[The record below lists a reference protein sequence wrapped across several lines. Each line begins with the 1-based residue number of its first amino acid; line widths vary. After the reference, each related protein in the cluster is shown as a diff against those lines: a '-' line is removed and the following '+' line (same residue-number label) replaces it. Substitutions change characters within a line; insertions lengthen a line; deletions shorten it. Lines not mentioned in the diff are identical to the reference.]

1 MDSHLFGYFGRNR
14 LRCLVVFLRAR
25 KKLLKESE
33 MNTMKTTFLMALLT
47 VLLVTAGG
55 ALGGEG
61 GMMMAFIVALVMNGV
76 SYWFSDKIV
85 LRMYGAKEIGPE
97 EAPKLHRI
105 VQELALRAQMPMPKL
120 YLIPQEAPNA
130 FATGRDERHAAVAV
144 TEGILRILDEAE
156 LRGVLAHELSHIKN
170 RDILVGTIAATMA
183 GAISMLANLAHWGM
197 IFGGR
202 SSDNREGGHP
212 IVALLMIIIAP
223 LAAMLVQMAISR
235 SREFGADATGAA
247 IGGDPLS
254 LANAL
259 RKLQRGVE
267 RIPMEANPATAHMFI
282 VNPLTG
288 GGLMTLFSTHPPLE
302 ERIRRLEGMASG
314 RP

>member
-1 MDSHLFGYFGRNR
+1 
-14 LRCLVVFLRAR
+14 
-25 KKLLKESE
+25 
-33 MNTMKTTFLMALLT
+33 MNMFKTTFLMALLT

-55 ALGGEG
+55 MLGGEG
-61 GMMMAFIVALVMNGV
+61 GMIMAFLFALVMNGV

-85 LRMYGAKEIGPE
+85 LRMYGAREIGPE
-97 EAPKLHRI
+97 DAPNLHRI
-105 VQELALRAQMPMPKL
+105 VQDLALRAQMPMPRL
-120 YLIPQEAPNA
+120 YVIPEETPNA
-130 FATGRDERHAAVAV
+130 FATGRNEKNAAVAV
-144 TEGILRILDEAE
+144 TQGILRVLDEAE
-156 LRGVLAHELSHIKN
+156 LRGVLAHELSHVKN

-183 GAISMLANLAHWGM
+183 GAISMLANMAHWGM

-202 SSDNREGGHP
+202 SDDREGGHP
-212 IVALLMIIIAP
+212 IVSLLMIIVAP

-247 IGGDPLS
+247 ISADPLS

-259 RKLQRGVE
+259 RKLHLGVE

-288 GGLMTLFSTHPPLE
+288 GGLMTLFSTHPPME
-302 ERIRRLEGMASG
+302 ERIRRLESMGN
-314 RP
+314 RRT

>member
-1 MDSHLFGYFGRNR
+1 
-14 LRCLVVFLRAR
+14 
-25 KKLLKESE
+25 
-33 MNTMKTTFLMALLT
+33 MNTLKTTFLMTLLT

-61 GMMMAFIVALVMNGV
+61 GMVMAFLFALVMNGV

-85 LRMYGAKEIGPE
+85 LRMYGAKEIGLE

-105 VQELALRAQMPMPKL
+105 VQELTLRAKMPMPKL

-144 TEGILRILDEAE
+144 TEGILRILDERE

-170 RDILVGTIAATMA
+170 RDILVGTIAAAMA
-183 GAISMLANLAHWGM
+183 GAISMLANIAHWGM

-202 SSDNREGGHP
+202 GNDDREGGHP
-212 IVALLMIIIAP
+212 IVALAMIIIAP

-247 IGGDPLS
+247 ISGDPLS

-259 RKLQRGVE
+259 KKLQQAAE
-267 RIPMEANPATAHMFI
+267 RVPMEANPATAHMFI

-288 GGLMTLFSTHPPLE
+288 GGLMTLFSTHPPME
-302 ERIRRLEGMASG
+302 ERISRLEEMASRRL
-314 RP
+314 

>member
-1 MDSHLFGYFGRNR
+1 
-14 LRCLVVFLRAR
+14 
-25 KKLLKESE
+25 
-33 MNTMKTTFLMALLT
+33 MALLT

-55 ALGGEG
+55 AMGGEG
-61 GMMMAFIVALVMNGV
+61 GMMLAFLFALVMNGV

-85 LRMYGAKEIGPE
+85 LRMYGAKEISTDK
-97 EAPKLHRI
+97 APTLHRI
-105 VQELALRAQMPMPKL
+105 IRDLTLRAQMPMPKL

-130 FATGRDERHAAVAV
+130 FATGRDEKHAAVAV
-144 TEGILRILDEAE
+144 TEGILRILDERE

-170 RDILVGTIAATMA
+170 RDILIGTIAATMA
-183 GAISMLANLAHWGM
+183 GAISMLANMAHWGM

-202 SSDNREGGHP
+202 SSENREGGHP
-212 IVALLMIIIAP
+212 IVALLMIVIAP

-235 SREFGADATGAA
+235 SREFGADATGAT
-247 IGGDPLS
+247 ISGDPSS

-259 RKLQRGVE
+259 RKLERGAE

-288 GGLMTLFSTHPPLE
+288 GGLMTLFSTHPPMQ
-302 ERIRRLEGMASG
+302 ERIRRLESMAG
-314 RP
+314 IRQ

>member
-1 MDSHLFGYFGRNR
+1 
-14 LRCLVVFLRAR
+14 
-25 KKLLKESE
+25 
-33 MNTMKTTFLMALLT
+33 MNTLKTTFLMALLT

-61 GMMMAFIVALVMNGV
+61 GMVMAFLFALVMNGV

-97 EAPKLHRI
+97 EFPKLHRI
-105 VQELALRAQMPMPKL
+105 VQELTLRAKMPMPKL

-144 TEGILRILDEAE
+144 TEGILRILDERE
-156 LRGVLAHELSHIKN
+156 LRGVLVHELSHVKN
-170 RDILVGTIAATMA
+170 RDILVGTIAAAMA
-183 GAISMLANLAHWGM
+183 GAISMLANMAHWGM

-202 SSDNREGGHP
+202 GSDDREGGHP
-212 IVALLMIIIAP
+212 IVALAMIIIAP
-223 LAAMLVQMAISR
+223 LAALLVQMAISR

-247 IGGDPLS
+247 ISGDPLS

-259 RKLQRGVE
+259 RKLEQGAQQV
-267 RIPMEANPATAHMFI
+267 PMDANPATAHMFI

-288 GGLMTLFSTHPPLE
+288 GGLMTLFSTHPPME
-302 ERIRRLEGMASG
+302 ERIRRLERMGS
-314 RP
+314 RRQ

>member
-1 MDSHLFGYFGRNR
+1 
-14 LRCLVVFLRAR
+14 
-25 KKLLKESE
+25 
-33 MNTMKTTFLMALLT
+33 MNTLKTTFLMALLT

-61 GMMMAFIVALVMNGV
+61 GMVMAFMFALVMNGI

-85 LRMYGAKEIGPE
+85 LRMYGAKEISAE

-105 VQELALRAQMPMPKL
+105 IQDLTLRAQMPMPKL

-130 FATGRDERHAAVAV
+130 FATGRDEKHAAVAV
-144 TEGILRILDEAE
+144 TEGILRILDERE

-170 RDILVGTIAATMA
+170 RDILIGTIAATMA
-183 GAISMLANLAHWGM
+183 GAISMLANMAHWGM

-202 SSDNREGGHP
+202 SSDDRGGGHP
-212 IVALLMIIIAP
+212 IVALLMMIVAP

-235 SREFGADATGAA
+235 SREFGADATGAM
-247 IGGDPLS
+247 ISGDPLS

-259 RKLQRGVE
+259 RKLERGAQ

-282 VNPLTG
+282 VNPVTG
-288 GGLMTLFSTHPPLE
+288 GGLMTLFSTHPPME
-302 ERIRRLEGMASG
+302 ERIRRLESMAST
-314 RP
+314 RQ

>member
-1 MDSHLFGYFGRNR
+1 
-14 LRCLVVFLRAR
+14 
-25 KKLLKESE
+25 
-33 MNTMKTTFLMALLT
+33 MNTLKTTFLMALLT

-55 ALGGEG
+55 AMGGER
-61 GMMMAFIVALVMNGV
+61 GMMLAFLFALVMNGV

-85 LRMYGAKEIGPE
+85 LRMYGAKEIGTD
-97 EAPKLHRI
+97 EAPTLRRI
-105 VQELALRAQMPMPKL
+105 IRDLTLRAQMPMPKL
-120 YLIPQEAPNA
+120 YLIPQETPNA
-130 FATGRDERHAAVAV
+130 FATGRDEKHAAVAV
-144 TEGILRILDEAE
+144 TEGILRILDERE

-183 GAISMLANLAHWGM
+183 GAISMLANMAHWGM

-202 SSDNREGGHP
+202 SGDDREGGHP

-235 SREFGADATGAA
+235 SREFGADATGAM
-247 IGGDPLS
+247 ISGDPLS

-259 RKLQRGVE
+259 RKLEQGAQ

-288 GGLMTLFSTHPPLE
+288 GGLMTLFSTHPPMQ
-302 ERIRRLEGMASG
+302 ERIRRLEGMTG
-314 RP
+314 IRQ